1 MILSGCH
8 VLFIDPRKE
17 YLGRG
22 RSCYGPISLKDMKR
36 YVNCIVQY
44 IDNFD
49 NITDFSL
56 DTYLHCMANMA
67 MIVQWMNIMGLEF
80 FTLISF

>member
-1 MILSGCH
+1 
-8 VLFIDPRKE
+8 
-17 YLGRG
+17 
-22 RSCYGPISLKDMKR
+22 MKR